1 MGTTFT
7 LTTHNAEEREL
18 DNSTYD
24 ERLYKYV
31 SNKNISNYGFAGICP
46 DFLLN
51 QPYYNQIFNGGKFKL
66 KKISNNSEI
75 LYVQR
80 YIM

>member
-1 MGTTFT
+1 MYSESFLVQRKDIKVNVSFAGTTFT
-7 LTTHNAEEREL
+7 FTTHNAEEREL

-31 SNKNISNYGFAGICP
+31 SNRNISNYGFAGICP

-51 QPYYNQIFNGGKFKL
+51 
-66 KKISNNSEI
+66 
-75 LYVQR
+75 
-80 YIM
+80 